1 MSYLL
6 RYYNSR
12 SVRIARTNEPSP
24 NDPFEA
30 GTRRFVASFRV
41 VIGTHRADLF
51 CDYVSAYAFVYVYRR
66 KIEEINRRVLPYF
79 VAVRYRFGEQF
90 VAAKK
95 SHGTRKRKGWKMGD
109 VFQFSVQEGTLKDE
123 AAREREREWGGGGRE
138 KNESLNPPLV
148 VVVVV
153 VGKIN
158 DGRALNL
165 AREIN

>member
-1 MSYLL
+1 
-6 RYYNSR
+6 
-12 SVRIARTNEPSP
+12 
-24 NDPFEA
+24 
-30 GTRRFVASFRV
+30 
-41 VIGTHRADLF
+41 
-51 CDYVSAYAFVYVYRR
+51 
-66 KIEEINRRVLPYF
+66 
-79 VAVRYRFGEQF
+79 
-90 VAAKK
+90 
-95 SHGTRKRKGWKMGD
+95 MGD

-123 AAREREREWGGGGRE
+123 KAREGERDEGGRE